1 QLASMEEISSSSATL
16 SSMAEELRDLISKF
30 KVE

>member
-1 QLASMEEISSSSATL
+1 MEEISSSSATL